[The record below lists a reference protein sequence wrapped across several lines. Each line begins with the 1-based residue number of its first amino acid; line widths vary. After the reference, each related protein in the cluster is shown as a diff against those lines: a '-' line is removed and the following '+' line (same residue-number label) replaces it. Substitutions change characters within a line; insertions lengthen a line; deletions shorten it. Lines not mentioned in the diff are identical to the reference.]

1 MIINKKELFVEELV
15 SAIVQTMDK
24 TDMEEALNNYMY
36 FNYMEYENE
45 QLIKKA
51 EKYFPEL
58 LSLVDNYES
67 K

>member
-58 LSLVDNYES
+58 LSLVDNYE
-67 K
+67 